1 MPWDWGLGAAGLP
14 SLHQEN
20 NAIKLWIP
28 QVSVEDPDPK
38 MNLYSGP
45 DPYSVSRK
53 VNIG

>member
-1 MPWDWGLGAAGLP
+1 MPWGSGAAGLP

-38 MNLYSGP
+38 WILIQGWIHIPNTDP
-45 DPYSVSRK
+45 DPHR
-53 VNIG
+53 